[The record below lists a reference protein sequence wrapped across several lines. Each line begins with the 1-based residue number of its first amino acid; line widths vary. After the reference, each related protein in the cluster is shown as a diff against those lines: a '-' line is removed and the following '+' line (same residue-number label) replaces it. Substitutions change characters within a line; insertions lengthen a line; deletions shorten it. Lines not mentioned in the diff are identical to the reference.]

1 MIVWPLTQGWC
12 DDVMTGHARV
22 TVTWHPV
29 TRTQCCHEY
38 TLAVTVHQR
47 YIRCCEL
54 SQEPHDSLVL
64 VMPSVSRPGPLSSG
78 GHWGA
83 KVITRWWCPGHCT
96 GGNWCLAWYVHTHNG
111 AIHDG
116 EILSRDGS
124 AQQLTIIGLSS
135 PFHNL
140 TVSRHW
146 YGDG

>member
-22 TVTWHPV
+22 TVPWHPV
-29 TRTQCCHEY
+29 TNVMNIH
-38 TLAVTVHQR
+38 LLSLSISNIFAAV
-47 YIRCCEL
+47 
-54 SQEPHDSLVL
+54 SWAK
-64 VMPSVSRPGPLSSG
+64 SRMTHLC
-78 GHWGA
+78 
-83 KVITRWWCPGHCT
+83 WWCRVSQDPAPWALVDTGGPRSSPGDGAQDT
-96 GGNWCLAWYVHTHNG
+96 AQGGNWCLAWYVHTHNG